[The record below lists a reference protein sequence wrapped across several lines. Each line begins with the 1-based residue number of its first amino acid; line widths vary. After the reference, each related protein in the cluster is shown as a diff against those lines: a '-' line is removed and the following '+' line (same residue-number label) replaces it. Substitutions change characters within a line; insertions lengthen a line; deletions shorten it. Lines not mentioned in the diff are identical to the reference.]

1 MTVLSARRLIV
12 AYAALLAL
20 FDLIV
25 LLPGNP
31 YSSRGEFVAAVA
43 VQTLVVWRLWHRSS
57 LAWLLAMAFAAGQVV
72 TTLLVQ
78 PPLEVGVI
86 LTFVLSIAQA
96 RARQPSKS
104 DRHRESDRKKLLH
117 RALHC
122 WLLVVGAF
130 IVRMPNTLVNCQEGQ
145 VLPNRQLDYRRV

>member
-1 MTVLSARRLIV
+1 LSQMTVVSASRLIL

-20 FDLIV
+20 FDLVV

-72 TTLLVQ
+72 TILLMQ
-78 PPLEVGVI
+78 PELEVGVN
-86 LTFVLSIAQA
+86 LDFVLSIAQVA
-96 RARQPSKS
+96 ILWSRPI
-104 DRHRESDRKKLLH
+104 
-117 RALHC
+117 RALGSVTPSA
-122 WLLVVGAF
+122 LEPLG
-130 IVRMPNTLVNCQEGQ
+130 
-145 VLPNRQLDYRRV
+145 